1 MKRFCFPIS
10 MVIALGACTA
20 GSPARP
26 AAFSACESVLR
37 EQAAAWN
44 RGDIDAFAKG
54 YRKSEHTVFAS
65 TSGVSIGYDAMLARY
80 KKRYPDKQA
89 MGMLTFSK
97 LGFRQ
102 LDKSHVIVEG
112 RWHLQKAKQAGGRFV
127 LVMRADSKGGYRV
140 ALDYTTSD

>member
-1 MKRFCFPIS
+1 MADRAERFED
-10 MVIALGACTA
+10 A
-20 GSPARP
+20 
-26 AAFSACESVLR
+26 LR
-37 EQAAAWN
+37 ENRPGSLARAA
-44 RGDIDAFAKG
+44 RL

-89 MGMLTFSK
+89 MGQLTFSK
-97 LGFRQ
+97 LGFRR

-112 RWHLQKAKQAGGRFV
+112 RWHLQKKKQAGGRFV
-127 LVMRADSKGGYRV
+127 LVMRADKNGAYKV